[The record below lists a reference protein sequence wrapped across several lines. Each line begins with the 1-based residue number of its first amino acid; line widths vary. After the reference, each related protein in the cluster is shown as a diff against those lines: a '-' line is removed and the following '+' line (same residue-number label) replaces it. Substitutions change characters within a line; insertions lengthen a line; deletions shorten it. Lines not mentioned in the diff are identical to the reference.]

1 MKCKNCPH
9 YDNNHTIQIIDTNH
23 PTYYEQGVYCTL
35 TNESQ
40 LTKEDLKIKCPL
52 GDD

>member
-1 MKCKNCPH
+1 MKCENCKYFENTFKVH
-9 YDNNHTIQIIDTNH
+9 VVGTNH
-23 PTYYEQGVYCTL
+23 PTYWEEGVYCTL